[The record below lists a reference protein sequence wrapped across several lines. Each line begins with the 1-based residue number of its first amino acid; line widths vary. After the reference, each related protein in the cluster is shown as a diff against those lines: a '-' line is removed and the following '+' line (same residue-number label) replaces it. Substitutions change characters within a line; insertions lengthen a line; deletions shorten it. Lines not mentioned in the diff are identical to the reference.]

1 MRQHL
6 EPLERRG
13 DADAAAL
20 LRGPPFP
27 DRLSYLFDRY
37 AEFTL
42 WHDWSRSPTWADWQ
56 AFGAL
61 MGYTL
66 TPFDLRAL
74 RTIYSAHQ
82 RTAKAD

>member
-1 MRQHL
+1 MREHL
-6 EPLERRG
+6 EPLARRG
-13 DADAAAL
+13 DADAIAL
-20 LRGPPFP
+20 LTGPPFP
-27 DRLSYLFDRY
+27 RTLGYLMDRY

-56 AFGAL
+56 AYSAM
-61 MGYTL
+61 MGHHL

-82 RTAKAD
+82 RTAKAE